1 MQSPTNVVGRRVG
14 AFIIDCLI
22 SFAINVI
29 AFFALTTQVP
39 GKCPSTGGG
48 YTIGNNCRGFLVG
61 QGGKQA
67 AFYLICFAGALV
79 IFVILP
85 GIKGVSPGKALL
97 GIKLVNAE
105 GRPPGVLRAFLRW
118 ILWIVDAFPYLI
130 PYLTGFIVALN
141 SQRNQRVGDM
151 AAGTFVIAKEAAG
164 VPAPG
169 QVAAGQY
176 GPPPGQAPGQYGPPP
191 GQYGPPPATAPVPP
205 PQPQQQAAP
214 AAPAPDWYSDP
225 HGQARLRYWDGQRWT
240 EHTSA

>member
-1 MQSPTNVVGRRVG
+1 MQSPTNVVGRRVA
-14 AFIIDCLI
+14 AFIVDCLI
-22 SFAINVI
+22 SFAINVV

-48 YTIGNNCRGFLVG
+48 YTIGDNCRGFLVG

-67 AFYLICFAGALV
+67 AFYLICFIAALV

-118 ILWIVDAFPYLI
+118 ILWIVDAFPYII

-141 SQRNQRVGDM
+141 SERNQRVGDM
-151 AAGTFVIAKEAAG
+151 AAGTFVVAKEAAG
-164 VPAPG
+164 VPAPGPG

-176 GPPPGQAPGQYGPPP
+176 GPPPGGYGPPP
-191 GQYGPPPATAPVPP
+191 SAPPAYSPPP
-205 PQPQQQAAP
+205 PQPQAAT
-214 AAPAPDWYSDP
+214 AADWYPDP